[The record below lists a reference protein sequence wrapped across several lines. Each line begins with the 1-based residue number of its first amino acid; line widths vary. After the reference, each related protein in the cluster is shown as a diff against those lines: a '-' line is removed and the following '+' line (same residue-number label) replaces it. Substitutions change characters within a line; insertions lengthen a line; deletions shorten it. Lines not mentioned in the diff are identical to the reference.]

1 MPTKTIN
8 YTNTK
13 VQNSICYSP
22 NMTFRSNSRSS
33 NHSDY
38 SFLSSESDSD
48 SFYKPLSSGIIGF
61 TAEMIATVIPCSS
74 YDAHH
79 PKTRYLPEL
88 LPFINKVCRKCKLDL
103 RTMLFALIY
112 AKRFGEALERQGNCA
127 RGEYGTCHRIFLA
140 AILLAVKAQV
150 SNGCL
155 NGIDNN
161 KLADCTDGIWGS
173 KDIEMMER
181 ALASTI
187 GFDFIVDEETV
198 KGFVEEHRSELCWF
212 R

>member
-1 MPTKTIN
+1 MPTRTVSNN
-8 YTNTK
+8 Y
-13 VQNSICYSP
+13 
-22 NMTFRSNSRSS
+22 NMYEIQKSNYITPEMSFNNRADYGFGID
-33 NHSDY
+33 SDY
-38 SFLSSESDSD
+38 
-48 SFYKPLSSGIIGF
+48 YKPVSSGIIGF
-61 TAEMIATVIPCSS
+61 TAELVAAVIPCSG
-74 YDAHH
+74 YNAKH

-88 LPFINKVCRKCKLDL
+88 LPFIGKVCKKCKVDL

-112 AKRFGEALERQGNCA
+112 AKRFGEALERQGSSA

-140 AILLAVKAQV
+140 SLLSAKKAQGENSV
-150 SNGCL
+150 YF
-155 NGIDNN
+155 DNN
-161 KLADCTDGIWGS
+161 QLAECTDGVWS
-173 KDIEMMER
+173 VKDIEMMEK